1 MTRMDLDPS
10 SSRRSSRRSSCRV
23 TTVAYEAL
31 TRILAPDLPPQ
42 FKKSSQQT
50 LLATI
55 TRSTTEESTGENC
68 SAGSVVVAAR
78 SGNIGTT
85 KTSIRRGSSTTTL
98 PPRRNNDD
106 GIGSSGETLDFI
118 PGITAKA
125 KCLEPSS
132 ELVQQIQAKPKTKS
146 IRRRS
151 TAICSSTGQSTMT
164 HNSYL
169 TWCHSQRLSSSLS
182 SIALGSTTSTQQQEE
197 EGQVEKAAQLYD
209 SVFTSIQKR
218 RSIKSQEDDVT
229 LDELEY
235 QQMLQELKRDA
246 SKNIKHDV
254 TLRDQVETIR
264 GLLNDYYDRK
274 QEYAK
279 TTGTTTVSRR
289 RRTNISSQTGSSND
303 SKSKSQSLSDPSNG
317 DDSLQNKH
325 DKEARNKVSLSY
337 KKSW

>member
-1 MTRMDLDPS
+1 M
-10 SSRRSSRRSSCRV
+10 
-23 TTVAYEAL
+23 
-31 TRILAPDLPPQ
+31 
-42 FKKSSQQT
+42 
-50 LLATI
+50 
-55 TRSTTEESTGENC
+55 
-68 SAGSVVVAAR
+68 
-78 SGNIGTT
+78 
-85 KTSIRRGSSTTTL
+85 
-98 PPRRNNDD
+98 
-106 GIGSSGETLDFI
+106 
-118 PGITAKA
+118 
-125 KCLEPSS
+125 
-132 ELVQQIQAKPKTKS
+132 
-146 IRRRS
+146 
-151 TAICSSTGQSTMT
+151 
-164 HNSYL
+164 
-169 TWCHSQRLSSSLS
+169 
-182 SIALGSTTSTQQQEE
+182 
-197 EGQVEKAAQLYD
+197 YD

-317 DDSLQNKH
+317 DDSLQNKD